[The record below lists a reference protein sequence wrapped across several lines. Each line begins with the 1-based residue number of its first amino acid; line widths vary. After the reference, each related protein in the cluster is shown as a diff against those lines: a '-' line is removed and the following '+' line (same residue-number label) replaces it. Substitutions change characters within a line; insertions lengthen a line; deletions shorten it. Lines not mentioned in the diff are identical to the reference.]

1 LDLASRL
8 GVRQEMQ
15 AYRLAR
21 DKNKGAAQ
29 ITKGNL
35 AVPLHDS
42 LVFALRRLPCAVHVM
57 HRIRGVIQF
66 GIRSLF
72 FASPVESS
80 SFVRLTNLTI
90 PFYNHS
96 LAKYMTGVT
105 HASDH
110 RHAGAPV
117 KLGRRIA
124 FPSG

>member
-1 LDLASRL
+1 
-8 GVRQEMQ
+8 MQ
-15 AYRLAR
+15 AYWLLR

-35 AVPLHDS
+35 AVPLRDT
-42 LVFALRRLPCAVHVM
+42 LVFAWRRLPCAVHVM
-57 HRIRGVIQF
+57 HRVCGVTQF

-80 SFVRLTNLTI
+80 SFVRLTNLTS

-96 LAKYMTGVT
+96 LGKYMTGVT

-110 RHAGAPV
+110 RHAGAPL

-124 FPSG
+124 FPGG